1 MKAWAK
7 TQATFQEDN
16 VEFTPNELFTFITY
30 NDKKYL
36 IPIGLTQYEA
46 TLDANT
52 DALINS
58 MICFSGNK
66 YVIDV
71 KEWIKKLRGKGF
83 DVASQLLESLDLDD
97 TISMQ
102 EQTELYQNIVKVGG
116 EIPNEDQRR
125 VLDSYYKVINP
136 ELEQVASITLK
147 FMHHMIDA
155 HMVEGLVDPSYAKK
169 LIHDYGADP
178 ANDKVF

>member
-7 TQATFQEDN
+7 TLATFQEDN

-36 IPIGLTQYEA
+36 IPIGLTQYE
-46 TLDANT
+46 TTMDAKV

-58 MICFSGNK
+58 MVCFSGNK
-66 YVIDV
+66 YVVDT
-71 KEWIKKLRGKGF
+71 KKWISQLNSAGF
-83 DVASQLLESLDLDD
+83 DVASQLLENLDLDD

-102 EQTELYQNIVKVGG
+102 EQTELYQNIVNVGG

-125 VLDSYYKVINP
+125 ALDSYYKGINP
-136 ELEQVASITLK
+136 ELEQVAQITLK
-147 FMHHMIDA
+147 FMQHMVDTHMI
-155 HMVEGLVDPSYAKK
+155 EGLVDPSYAKK